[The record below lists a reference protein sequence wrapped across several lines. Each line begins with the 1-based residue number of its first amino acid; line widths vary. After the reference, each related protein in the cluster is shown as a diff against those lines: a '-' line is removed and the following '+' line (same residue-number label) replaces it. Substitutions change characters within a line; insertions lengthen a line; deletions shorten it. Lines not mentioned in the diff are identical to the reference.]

1 MRPQLMFGAIMQIT
15 ASFSVS
21 AVPIALTGFPST
33 NNSTTTIVTHVMDM
47 STNRIEL
54 GYACSIAVFLFLLM
68 LITRDIVSRI
78 IKSD

>member
-1 MRPQLMFGAIMQIT
+1 
-15 ASFSVS
+15 
-21 AVPIALTGFPST
+21 
-33 NNSTTTIVTHVMDM
+33 MDM